1 MKPQARSYRFLL
13 CVLMVLAS
21 LLSGAQRATAQV
33 RLTLDDESQLWI
45 EGSSSVNTFTCD
57 AGTIDGT
64 GFFETQTSPGSREA
78 IAEVTVP
85 VRQFDCGKSRM
96 NQDLYDALKAEA
108 HPQIRFRLSKAEL
121 AAPATDTG
129 AYPLPLHVTGKL
141 TIAGAE
147 RPVTLAV
154 QGQQQP
160 NGTYRATG
168 SLPLLMSDF
177 GIDPPTALLGLI
189 KAHDKITVRFNLIA
203 TPQASSSSN

>member
-1 MKPQARSYRFLL
+1 MKPQARTYHVFLYA
-13 CVLMVLAS
+13 LMVLAP
-21 LLSGAQRATAQV
+21 LLSGAQRATSQI
-33 RLTLDDESQLWI
+33 RLTLADESQLWI
-45 EGSSSVNTFTCD
+45 EGSSSVNTFTCE

-64 GFFETQTSPGSREA
+64 GLFETQATHSEA
-78 IAEVTVP
+78 VAEVVVP

-96 NQDLYDALKAEA
+96 NQDLYDALKAETY
-108 HPQIRFRLSKAEL
+108 PQIRFRLSKAEL

-129 AYPLPLHVTGKL
+129 AYPLPLRVTGRL

-154 QGQQQP
+154 QGHQQA

-177 GIDPPTALLGLI
+177 GVDPPTALLGLV
-189 KAHDKITVRFNLIA
+189 KAHDAITVHFNLVA
-203 TPQASSSSN
+203 LPQTSSSSN